1 MCLMVMY
8 CDPPINQ
15 KPAIRAEE
23 AAVTASE
30 KRNNDNNAIFN
41 VNWFSC
47 QEGRDYHAYRMY
59 LNTLRDYYYQWRLV
73 VSRAN
78 SKNSVFHGAY
88 VLVALCASKSQSTL
102 TRSIFWKK

>member
-23 AAVTASE
+23 AVVTASE

-41 VNWFSC
+41 VN
-47 QEGRDYHAYRMY
+47 QEGRDYHAYRKY

-73 VSRAN
+73 VPRAN
-78 SKNSVFHGAY
+78 SKNSVFQGAY
-88 VLVALCASKSQSTL
+88 ALVALCAFKSQGTL